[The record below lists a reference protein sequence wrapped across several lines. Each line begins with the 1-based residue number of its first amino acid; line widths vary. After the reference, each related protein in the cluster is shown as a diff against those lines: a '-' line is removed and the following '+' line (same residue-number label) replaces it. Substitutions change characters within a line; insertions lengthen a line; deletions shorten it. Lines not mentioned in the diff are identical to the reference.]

1 MERSCLFLDQKIAS
15 QNFRISALKSD
26 IENLDTKYDSSSQ
39 KLKAVKSEIEELEEV
54 EKERDTFYELKISEM
69 NEFGENVKR
78 FLTETRT
85 RMQEL
90 RNSVNEATM
99 VIE

>member
-1 MERSCLFLDQKIAS
+1 MLSRILFQIFNS
-15 QNFRISALKSD
+15 R
-26 IENLDTKYDSSSQ
+26 
-39 KLKAVKSEIEELEEV
+39 AVKSEIEELEEV